1 MMQKRKYFPYTLPVI
16 FFLVMLV
23 DGHISSSILGLFS
36 VPMDFTSNLLLMF
49 LMFATFQMG
58 KPYLVIWS
66 GLIGLLYD
74 SYFYNVIGI
83 NLVLLPIIVL
93 LMYGLFEHV
102 IPSTFTI
109 ILSFIV
115 FVTLLSVGR
124 VFLLVLFKLTETTI
138 LDFFARTLAPTL
150 LLNILLIAILVV
162 PLKKMFNV
170 KK

>member
-1 MMQKRKYFPYTLPVI
+1 MMQKRKYFTYTLPLI
-16 FFLVMLV
+16 FFLIMLV

-49 LMFATFQMG
+49 LMFATFQMS

-66 GLIGLLYD
+66 CLLGLLYD

-83 NLVLLPIIVL
+83 NLILLPITVL

-102 IPSTFTI
+102 YPNTFTI

-150 LLNILLIAILVV
+150 VLNIILVSILVV
-162 PLKKMFNV
+162 PLKRVFNV